1 MGDEVIRMA
10 LVNPQKRPF
19 LAASTTF
26 ASAFFGRTAEM
37 QQVRREV
44 ELLSQTDLPVLIHGE
59 SGTGKSFVAEL
70 LQRQSRLPGRLFRVD
85 CMSTDATSLLNSS
98 IGLSSTNAELNDLLQ
113 HGGTL
118 VLESIEDLDAG
129 TQPLLLL
136 FLKREVA
143 NAAADSPTVR
153 IVSTCTQDLQQLAET
168 GRFRRDL
175 LYHINAVRLDLI
187 PLRQRP
193 EDIRGLIE
201 YYLERYSR
209 EALRPRP
216 VLSED
221 AQELLESY
229 TWPGNLRQLDNLL
242 RSFVSMGSEEVIT
255 RELLGNRPES
265 RSQWNLDAIDLSRPV
280 ALKEITRQITQ
291 DVEREIILKVLQA
304 NGWNR
309 QKTARWLQISY
320 RSLLYKLNDLAEI
333 RDVRLQPVLQ
343 GKLRAANG

>member
-1 MGDEVIRMA
+1 MA

-26 ASAFFGRTAEM
+26 AGAFFGRTAEM
-37 QQVRREV
+37 QQVRREI

-70 LQRQSRLPGRLFRVD
+70 LQRQSRVPGRLFRVD
-85 CMSTDATSLLNSS
+85 CLSADTTSVLSS
-98 IGLSSTNAELNDLLQ
+98 CIGLASANADLNDLLQ
-113 HGGTL
+113 HGGAL
-118 VLESIEDLDAG
+118 VLESIEELDIA

-136 FLKREVA
+136 FLKREVSSLQGDA
-143 NAAADSPTVR
+143 PPVR
-153 IVSTCTQDLQQLAET
+153 IISTCTQDLQHLAEL

-175 LYHINAVRLDLI
+175 LYHVNAVRLDLI

-193 EDIRGLIE
+193 EDIRGLVE

-216 VLSED
+216 ILSAD

-229 TWPGNLRQLDNLL
+229 TWPGNLRQLDNLI

-255 RELLGNRPES
+255 RELLGGRPEAK
-265 RSQWNLDAIDLSRPV
+265 RQWNLDAIDLSRPV

-320 RSLLYKLNDLAEI
+320 RSLLYKLNDLSEI
-333 RDVRLQPVLQ
+333 RDARLHTVLQ